1 MMGLSVDQ
9 VFAAYDLV
17 GKTLGDKWK
26 VTKQLT
32 KSGTGGNFSVCYL
45 AEYNGKEYF
54 LKALDFS
61 SISAV
66 GTNFIDEMSAR
77 MNEFR
82 YERDLS
88 NYCKEQCVNKVV
100 VIAGSGEENFS
111 NYIIGNVAYLVFE
124 KADCDVRKFM
134 DISNTTDIA
143 WCFKSL
149 KDIAIGLRD
158 LHNIGVSHQDLK
170 PSNILVF
177 ENESKISDLGRS
189 MCEKLKGP
197 YNDWIYSG
205 DQTYAPLE
213 VFYRYIW
220 TNDWHLQNYITD
232 CFLLGNLIT
241 FYLTGSTVTA
251 LMGNFLPHDLLP
263 GIYKGSFKAIETN
276 LIEAYQKVLDCIET
290 SLPDFVDKIRVKRMI
305 ESVCYPIPERR
316 GHPKVVNSRESNYNL
331 QRYITELDYLKRKT
345 EIELYR
351 LSLK

>member
-1 MMGLSVDQ
+1 MIGMSMNQ

-17 GKTLGDKWK
+17 GKILDGKWK

-45 AEYNGKEYF
+45 AEYEGKEYF

-61 SISAV
+61 SIARSA
-66 GTNFIDEMSAR
+66 NFVDGMSAK

-88 NYCKEQCVNKVV
+88 NYCKDQHVNKVV
-100 VIAGSGEENFS
+100 VIAGYGEIVFPD
-111 NYIIGNVAYLVFE
+111 YVIGNVAYLVFE

-134 DISNTTDIA
+134 DVSETTDVA

-158 LHNIGVSHQDLK
+158 LHNVGVSQQDLK

-177 ENESKISDLGRS
+177 EQESKISDLGRS
-189 MCEKLKGP
+189 MCENLNGP

-205 DQTYAPLE
+205 DQTYAPFE
-213 VFYRYIW
+213 VFYRYEW
-220 TNDWHLQNYITD
+220 TKDWHLQNYMTD

-251 LMGNFLPHDLLP
+251 LMGHFLPHNLFP
-263 GIYKGSFKAIETN
+263 GIYKGSFKAIASN
-276 LIEAYQKVLDCIET
+276 LLDAYQKVLDNIEH
-290 SLPDFVDKIRVKRMI
+290 SLPEPVDKPRVKRMI
-305 ESVCYPIPERR
+305 ETLCYPIPEKR
-316 GHPKVVNSRESNYNL
+316 GHPKAVNSREPNYNL
-331 QRYITELDYLKRKT
+331 QRYITELDYLRRKT
-345 EIELYR
+345 ELELYR
-351 LSLK
+351 LTLK